1 MCSPR
6 LNARAAFA
14 PVRETD
20 VTVMAADT
28 SYDDNSEDDYAGLT
42 HSFARLCRAADAE
55 HASKASNPRAPTF
68 RLAAST
74 LATVDYLIKQNDA
87 GAMRV
92 WLADRSANEV
102 EAIWEHLKS

>member
-1 MCSPR
+1 
-6 LNARAAFA
+6 
-14 PVRETD
+14 
-20 VTVMAADT
+20 MAADT
-28 SYDDNSEDDYAGLT
+28 SYDDNPEDDYAGLT
-42 HSFARLCRAADAE
+42 HSFARLCRATDAE